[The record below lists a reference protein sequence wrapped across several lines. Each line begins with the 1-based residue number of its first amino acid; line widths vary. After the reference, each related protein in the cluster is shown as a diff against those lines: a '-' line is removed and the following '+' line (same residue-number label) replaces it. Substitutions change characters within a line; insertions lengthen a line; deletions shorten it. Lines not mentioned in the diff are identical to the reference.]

1 MEKSTALPRPPPARR
16 MVSLCGISVG
26 VPVGPITTT
35 GSPGWSVAQ
44 RRDEPPISRMISES
58 RPRSG
63 SVQAPVRAMPSIT
76 SLVPSITGAVASK
89 FCRRKNCPGTKRRAA
104 KGAPTVVALLLGGR
118 GAIERLQLD
127 GEERG
132 DERITVPGRG
142 HGLDDIA
149 GIARVVVAIE
159 GDELRLVRRVLVRGE
174 KTVLPSGVDLDQL
187 RR

>member
-58 RPRSG
+58 RPRAP
-63 SVQAPVRAMPSIT
+63 SVI
-76 SLVPSITGAVASK
+76 
-89 FCRRKNCPGTKRRAA
+89 
-104 KGAPTVVALLLGGR
+104 ALLLGGR